1 MIAISRFS
9 VPDHRADEFVV
20 QADAAVTVLAKADG
34 FLTADVARN
43 LDEPTLWTITT
54 RWKNVGS
61 YRRALGSYDAKMA
74 AVPLLSMAIDE
85 PSAYATPDELQL

>member
-1 MIAISRFS
+1 VIAISRFT
-9 VPDHRADEFVV
+9 VPDDGSAEFVAR
-20 QADAAVTVLAKADG
+20 ADAAIEVFAKADG

-61 YRRALGSYDAKMA
+61 YRRALGSYDAKMTV
-74 AVPLLSMAIDE
+74 VPLLSLAIDE
-85 PSAYATPDELQL
+85 PSAYESPENLTL